1 MKADI
6 RDMDAL
12 TAISPASLAAYARV
26 MGWEKTEPY
35 GAHSDVYSAN
45 DLPEIILPRT
55 QNLGDYATVVSQL
68 IGIFS
73 SVANY
78 DEISV
83 YRDLT
88 TADRDVVRVRAHGN
102 YDGNIAV
109 NIGVDMLSGARDMLL
124 AAACSLD
131 DPQPLYRS
139 GANKDAREYVNRIQL
154 GQTEQGS
161 FIISLLTPV
170 VSPFTL
176 QQPALFDYEGETAHY
191 QEPIERRMTIHL
203 AETLEAVRAATERT
217 VIGESNAFSEAVR
230 QGVSA
235 NLCEA
240 LVKLIDPFPAL
251 DVSVSWAWTRSINK
265 QRSSVRFASSDVP
278 ILRDAAQSFRNSTPR
293 LDERLFGYVQRLKR
307 DERETEGTITLR
319 APIDRNTYSVTAVLN
334 QRDYQQAI
342 RAHESKSL
350 VIVEGDLERVNNR
363 WHLTNAKIASVVW
376 KEDDEDMIE

>member
-6 RDMDAL
+6 RDIDAL

-45 DLPEIILPRT
+45 NLPEIILPRT

-88 TADRDVVRVRAHGN
+88 TADRDVVRLRAHGN
-102 YDGNIAV
+102 DDGKIAV

-131 DPQPLYRS
+131 ANDRRALYRS
-139 GANKDAREYVNRIQL
+139 RANRQANRYVDSIRL

-161 FIISLLTPV
+161 FVIALLTPV
-170 VSPFTL
+170 VSPRTQL
-176 QQPALFDYEGETAHY
+176 TYREEPMERRITAHL
-191 QEPIERRMTIHL
+191 TH
-203 AETLEAVRAATERT
+203 ALEAAHAATERT
-217 VIGESNAFSEAVR
+217 VIGESDAFSEAVQ

-240 LVKLIDPFPAL
+240 LVKLIDPFPDL

-319 APIDRNTYSVTAVLN
+319 APIDKNTYSVTAVLN

-342 RAHESKSL
+342 HAHESRSP
-350 VIVEGDLERVNNR
+350 VIVEGDLERVKSR
-363 WHLTNAKIASVVW
+363 WHLTNAKIANIVW
-376 KEDDEDMIE
+376 EADDEDMIE

>member
-6 RDMDAL
+6 RDVDAL
-12 TAISPASLAAYARV
+12 TVISPASLAAYARV
-26 MGWEKTEPY
+26 MGWEKAEPY

-45 DLPEIILPRT
+45 NLPEIILPRT
-55 QNLGDYATVVSQL
+55 QNLGDYSSVVSQL

-73 SVANY
+73 SVADY

-88 TADRDVVRVRAHGN
+88 TADRDVVRVRALGN
-102 YDGNIAV
+102 DDGNIAV
-109 NIGVDMLSGARDMLL
+109 NVGVDMLSGARDMLL

-131 DPQPLYRS
+131 ANDRRALYRS
-139 GANKDAREYVNRIQL
+139 RANRQANRYVDSIRL

-161 FIISLLTPV
+161 FVIALLTPI
-170 VSPFTL
+170 VSPRTQL
-176 QQPALFDYEGETAHY
+176 SYNE
-191 QEPIERRMTIHL
+191 EPMERRITVHL
-203 AETLEAVRAATERT
+203 THTLEAVQTATERT
-217 VIGESNAFSEAVR
+217 VIGESDAFSEAVR

-240 LVKLIDPFPAL
+240 LVKLVDPFPAL

-278 ILRDAAQSFRNSTPR
+278 ILRDAAQSLRESEPR
-293 LDERLFGYVQRLKR
+293 LDTRLFGYVQRLKR

-319 APIDRNTYSVTAVLN
+319 APIDENTYSVTAVLN

-350 VIVEGDLERVNNR
+350 AIVEGDLERVNNR

>member
-6 RDMDAL
+6 RDIDAL

-45 DLPEIILPRT
+45 NLPEIILPRT

-73 SVANY
+73 SVADY

-131 DPQPLYRS
+131 ANDRRALYRS
-139 GANKDAREYVNRIQL
+139 RANRQANRYVDSIRL

-161 FIISLLTPV
+161 FVIALLTPV
-170 VSPFTL
+170 VSPRTQL
-176 QQPALFDYEGETAHY
+176 TYREEPMERRITAHL
-191 QEPIERRMTIHL
+191 TH
-203 AETLEAVRAATERT
+203 TLEAAHAATERA
-217 VIGESNAFSEAVR
+217 VIGESNAFSEAVQ

-251 DVSVSWAWTRSINK
+251 DVSVSWAWTRPINK
-265 QRSSVRFASSDVP
+265 QRSSVRFASADVP
-278 ILRDAAQSFRNSTPR
+278 ILRHAARALRESEPR
-293 LDERLFGYVQRLKR
+293 LDTRLFGYVQRLKR

-319 APIDRNTYSVTAVLN
+319 APIDENTYSVTVVLN

-342 RAHESKSL
+342 HAHESRSL